1 MYFEHKTKILKK
13 SNKPNRINSKTAK
26 LSEPTIEL
34 TAATIDKKIDPDVIE
49 FIKAANTPL
58 DLPNA
63 GFLTDDISFCFISS
77 AIFSPA
83 SKLSSKMSCNT
94 FEVLKSDGKAVI
106 SSLIA
111 SLFCE
116 KIQLSVPPNSE
127 VIIAETRHI
136 AT

>member
-1 MYFEHKTKILKK
+1 
-13 SNKPNRINSKTAK
+13 
-26 LSEPTIEL
+26 
-34 TAATIDKKIDPDVIE
+34 
-49 FIKAANTPL
+49 
-58 DLPNA
+58 
-63 GFLTDDISFCFISS
+63 
-77 AIFSPA
+77 
-83 SKLSSKMSCNT
+83 MSCNT

-136 AT
+136 ATKNPKCFFISILACFLIFFLSMFFPLLYLSLDNNIESSK